1 MGNRVMLLTQQ
12 IPEGEPVDFDVVK
25 EEWNEYRLTDG
36 STLKIK
42 LVLTGVLRLGNQYDP
57 VGNPVY
63 VISSQNAVRVIDV
76 PPNLRRKTRP
86 NTSPV

>member
-1 MGNRVMLLTQQ
+1 MTLLAQQ
-12 IPEGEPVDFDVVK
+12 LPEGEPVDFEVVK
-25 EEWNEYRLTDG
+25 EDWNEYRLTDG

-42 LVLTGVLRLGNQYDP
+42 LVLTGVMRLNSQYDP

-76 PPNLRRKTRP
+76 PPNMRRKSRP
-86 NTSPV
+86 STPTV